1 MKIKLHIC
9 YTDVQILGSAT
20 ACSLF
25 DDPRPV
31 GPHAHVLLTLWVWFW
46 WHCHISIDPILPL
59 LFMKTNLVPPDVWL
73 WVDCGIN
80 SHTTE
85 WSFSDYSYTTFL
97 SITIEKCQS
106 AIASLLGSHEIG
118 ASCDC
123 PHLEVPSVSHLSSCI
138 FCRQD
143 EFWVKGIVSRLW
155 SSISPLEIL
164 LCPTTWLLH
173 SWYLPLIEISSTPSQ
188 KMSCILFH
196 PRPTSSHQRCQCAD
210 IHFHMQYPLIPRPDY
225 HPDLLPHFLSKY
237 NIFLH
242 LPPITA

>member
-1 MKIKLHIC
+1 MTINKDWETLFYLLGNHMKNKLNIC

-85 WSFSDYSYTTFL
+85 WSFSDYSYTRFL
-97 SITIEKCQS
+97 SIIIEKCQS
-106 AIASLLGSHEIG
+106 AIASFLGSHEIG

-123 PHLEVPSVSHLSSCI
+123 PHLEVPSVSHLPLGLGRLGLISWINMYISC
-138 FCRQD
+138 
-143 EFWVKGIVSRLW
+143 L
-155 SSISPLEIL
+155 
-164 LCPTTWLLH
+164 
-173 SWYLPLIEISSTPSQ
+173 
-188 KMSCILFH
+188 
-196 PRPTSSHQRCQCAD
+196 
-210 IHFHMQYPLIPRPDY
+210 
-225 HPDLLPHFLSKY
+225 
-237 NIFLH
+237 
-242 LPPITA
+242 